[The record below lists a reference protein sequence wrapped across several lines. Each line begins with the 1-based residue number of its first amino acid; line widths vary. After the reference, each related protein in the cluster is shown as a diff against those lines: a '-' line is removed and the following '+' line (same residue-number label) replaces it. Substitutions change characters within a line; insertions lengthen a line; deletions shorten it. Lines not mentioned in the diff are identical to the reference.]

1 MAAHCFARLTA
12 TTSELVGFLRRVCC
26 PRSCGPPAAL
36 LCQQHRR
43 FFWRK
48 WISSHNVVRP
58 ATVKPAYAVPKHIV
72 QPGYVGTNLIP
83 EWPDYIEIKGQE
95 QIEGLARA
103 CELAR
108 HVLLLAGRSLKVGMT
123 TDEID
128 FIVHQETIKHN
139 AYPSPL
145 RYGGFP
151 KSVCTSVN
159 NVVCH
164 GIPDSRQLQDGDI
177 INVDVTVYLDGYH
190 GDTSE
195 TFLIGEVDE
204 VGRHLVETARRCRD
218 EAIAACRPGEQL
230 CVIGNTISEDS
241 PYTSSKGAFVFL
253 YYYYYYPME
262 GRITCG
268 LWPVVVFLLGCGRL
282 SAFNL
287 DTENALRKNGDPGS
301 LFGFSLAMH
310 RQLDPVDKRMLLVG
324 APRAKALRGQT
335 SKVTGG
341 LYNCDMSTNSNACSR
356 VVFDNTEDIMRESK
370 ENQWMGVTV
379 NSQGPGGMIVTCAHR
394 YQRRANVN
402 RPALESRDIIGR
414 CYVLSQDLSSSSY
427 GGTWHFCDS
436 RPRGH
441 EMFGSCQQGL
451 SATFDKDFH
460 YVIFGAPGAYN
471 WKGIVRLEQ
480 KNESFIDMGIFD
492 DGPFEVGDESE
503 KNPDLVPVPAN
514 SYLGFSL
521 DSGKGVTHKD
531 QLTVVAG
538 APRANHSG
546 AVVLLKKGDDT
557 SHILLEEYTLEGEGL
572 ASSFGYDLALL
583 DLNRDGWLDIV
594 VGAPQYFEKEGEIGG
609 AVYVYMNK
617 NGKWNEVK
625 PIRID
630 GPQDSMFGLA
640 VENLGDINQDSYHDF
655 AVGAPYEG
663 NGAGAVY
670 IYHGSATGLSSKK
683 AAQSCSLSSVLPE
696 PVQLLTSRRKSR
708 SHRSKSTS
716 QIRTVATP
724 SALAYSLE
732 ADADRRKNHLS
743 SRATFSDGT
752 EQSHEYKDTITL
764 NSKGKEKC
772 IRHQLKIQEN
782 IKDKLRGIPIDVSVE
797 IDNAKRKRRQSSTSQ
812 LSPVL
817 DANEPMTTRSE
828 VHFLKEGCGKDNI
841 CQSNLQVK
849 YRYMTADKDTFS
861 PMALEKG
868 VPLFTFSNQK
878 TIALEV
884 TVTNQKGDDAYE
896 AFVIA
901 SFPPS
906 LTYSATRSLP
916 NQRQVNCVAN
926 KNGSV
931 ADCDIG
937 NPFKRDTEPS
947 QVYFSGSVKGE
958 TAIKSESEI
967 GSAITH
973 QFRIIN
979 LGRRLTDFSNAT
991 LNIEWPKEV
1000 EQGKVLLYLT
1010 KISSTGVDRLECT
1023 PANEINRFKKNLE
1036 SGNTRTRRAAD
1047 NTEEINEGTISR
1059 YSDKKNYKTLDH
1071 SKLHHVEVIV
1081 KASLH
1086 VDSSTKNTVL
1096 EKSETE
1102 VKLTVF
1108 PERRE
1113 ARYGGVPWWIILLS
1127 ILFGLLLLALLA
1139 FLLWKCGFFK
1149 RAKYEDRVPSYNAVR
1164 IKRGERAITPGNG
1177 NWENLEK
1184 KPWMTTWHDKE
1195 HYS

>member
-1 MAAHCFARLTA
+1 
-12 TTSELVGFLRRVCC
+12 
-26 PRSCGPPAAL
+26 
-36 LCQQHRR
+36 
-43 FFWRK
+43 
-48 WISSHNVVRP
+48 
-58 ATVKPAYAVPKHIV
+58 
-72 QPGYVGTNLIP
+72 
-83 EWPDYIEIKGQE
+83 
-95 QIEGLARA
+95 
-103 CELAR
+103 
-108 HVLLLAGRSLKVGMT
+108 
-123 TDEID
+123 
-128 FIVHQETIKHN
+128 
-139 AYPSPL
+139 
-145 RYGGFP
+145 
-151 KSVCTSVN
+151 
-159 NVVCH
+159 
-164 GIPDSRQLQDGDI
+164 
-177 INVDVTVYLDGYH
+177 
-190 GDTSE
+190 
-195 TFLIGEVDE
+195 
-204 VGRHLVETARRCRD
+204 
-218 EAIAACRPGEQL
+218 
-230 CVIGNTISEDS
+230 
-241 PYTSSKGAFVFL
+241 
-253 YYYYYYPME
+253 ME

-341 LYNCDMSTNSNACSR
+341 LYNCDMSTNSNGCSR

-521 DSGKGVTHKD
+521 DSGKGVTHRD

-683 AAQSCSLSSVLPE
+683 AAQVLSGKAVGVTNFGYSLAGNMDLDKNSYPDLAVGSLSDSVFVYKAR
-696 PVQLLTSRRKSR
+696 PVINIKKEIKITPKQIDLTNKNCGNTFCLQVEACFTYTA
-708 SHRSKSTS
+708 KPTS
-716 QIRTVATP
+716 YTP
-724 SALAYSLE
+724 SLTLAYSLE

-937 NPFKRDTEPS
+937 NPFKRDTETTFFIILGTTGISLNTNEVEIDLQLDTTSDQTKTASVKAKAKVAIKLQLSVSGQAQPS

-1059 YSDKKNYKTLDH
+1059 YSDKKNYKTLSCGHGANCVTIKCPLRGMDSNAAITLYSRLWNSTFIEDH

-1096 EKSETE
+1096 EKSETV

-1139 FLLWKCGFFK
+1139 FLLWKCGVFGK
-1149 RAKYEDRVPSYNAVR
+1149 KNKEDPTEKERLTSNA
-1164 IKRGERAITPGNG
+1164 
-1177 NWENLEK
+1177 
-1184 KPWMTTWHDKE
+1184 
-1195 HYS
+1195 